1 MSNALSAREPS
12 MDEILASIRRIIE
25 SGDETV
31 IATQAPD
38 LEPLHGEPAN
48 AAGKAA
54 DLAADAVVW
63 RAETPSE
70 SEDASVGSGATGDET
85 ARPPSAGSAQPA
97 VDGTTAPGRPRLG
110 IVPPVEPVDSMF
122 AEQPGEANDERS
134 PAGLD
139 AGLEVDPVAELSG
152 LPDRQTAE
160 AAQGEDNLLEAGEDS
175 SLSTARLRAVSLA
188 SVSERRIEA
197 VRAGA
202 VPSEASEPIEEGDD
216 DHLGALSNAIVAEG
230 DENEAVDLLPDGG
243 QTVVAD
249 DDEDA
254 VGEFDEDE
262 FASELIE
269 NASQIASEPQVE
281 GQQPDAVEAETAL
294 SPDAVTTAPAERDKP
309 AAPEAADTAS
319 GPSLHGNAASAPIHE
334 LISQETGSRVAASFD
349 NLARVIREE
358 HLDSI
363 DETVGE
369 ILRPMLQEWLDDNLP
384 SLVEKLVREEI
395 ERVARGGRR

>member
-31 IATQAPD
+31 IATKAPD

-48 AAGKAA
+48 TAGNAAE
-54 DLAADAVVW
+54 LAADAVVW
-63 RAETPSE
+63 RAETPSHY
-70 SEDASVGSGATGDET
+70 EDASVGSGAAGDVT
-85 ARPPSAGSAQPA
+85 AELPRAGSAKPA
-97 VDGTTAPGRPRLG
+97 ADGATAPGRPRLG
-110 IVPPVEPVDSMF
+110 IVPPVRPADSMF
-122 AEQPGEANDERS
+122 AEQPGDANDERQT
-134 PAGLD
+134 L
-139 AGLEVDPVAELSG
+139 GLEVDPLAEVGS
-152 LPDRQTAE
+152 LPDRQAAE
-160 AAQGEDNLLEAGEDS
+160 GEDNLLDSGEDS

-202 VPSEASEPIEEGDD
+202 VPSEASEPIAEGDD
-216 DHLGALSNAIVAEG
+216 DLLGALSNAIDADGAE
-230 DENEAVDLLPDGG
+230 DETVDLLPDGD
-243 QTVVAD
+243 QTVVAG

-254 VGEFDEDE
+254 VGEFDEEE

-269 NASQIASEPQVE
+269 NATQIASESQME
-281 GQQPDAVEAETAL
+281 SQPDAVEAEAAL
-294 SPDAVTTAPAERDKP
+294 SPAAVATMEGAEDDQPAGSKD
-309 AAPEAADTAS
+309 AAPAS
-319 GPSLHGNAASAPIHE
+319 GPGVHESAASAPIHE
-334 LISQETGSRVAASFD
+334 LISQETSSRVAASFD

-384 SLVEKLVREEI
+384 SLVERLVREEI

>member
-25 SGDETV
+25 SGDETI
-31 IATQAPD
+31 IATKAPD

-54 DLAADAVVW
+54 ELAADAVVW

-70 SEDASVGSGATGDET
+70 SEDAPVGSGAAGDE
-85 ARPPSAGSAQPA
+85 AAIPPTAGSAQPA
-97 VDGTTAPGRPRLG
+97 AAGATAPGRPRLG
-110 IVPPVEPVDSMF
+110 IVPPVKPVDSMF
-122 AEQPGEANDERS
+122 AEQPGEAGAEQS
-134 PAGLD
+134 TAGLK
-139 AGLEVDPVAELSG
+139 VDPVAEMGS

-160 AAQGEDNLLEAGEDS
+160 ATQGEDGLLESGEDS
-175 SLSTARLRAVSLA
+175 LLSTARLRAVSLA

-202 VPSEASEPIEEGDD
+202 VPSEASQPIEEGDD
-216 DHLGALSNAIVAEG
+216 DYLGALSNAIDA
-230 DENEAVDLLPDGG
+230 DETADLLPDGD
-243 QTVVAD
+243 QTIGLD

-254 VGEFDEDE
+254 VGEFDEE
-262 FASELIE
+262 GFASELIE
-269 NASQIASEPQVE
+269 NASQIATESQME
-281 GQQPDAVEAETAL
+281 GQSDAVEVATA
-294 SPDAVTTAPAERDKP
+294 SSP
-309 AAPEAADTAS
+309 AAATTEAAALDLPTGSKEASSAS
-319 GPSLHGNAASAPIHE
+319 GPSLHGSAASAPIHE

>member
-54 DLAADAVVW
+54 ELAADAVVW

-70 SEDASVGSGATGDET
+70 SDGASVASGAIGDET
-85 ARPPSAGSAQPA
+85 AKPPSAGTATPA
-97 VDGTTAPGRPRLG
+97 ADGTTAPGRPRLG
-110 IVPPVEPVDSMF
+110 IVPPVKPVDSMF
-122 AEQPGEANDERS
+122 AEQPGEAGAEQS
-134 PAGLD
+134 TAGLK
-139 AGLEVDPVAELSG
+139 VDPVAEMGS

-160 AAQGEDNLLEAGEDS
+160 VMQGEDGLVESGEDS

-216 DHLGALSNAIVAEG
+216 DYLGALSNAIDAEG
-230 DENEAVDLLPDGG
+230 DEGETVDPLPDGD
-243 QTVVAD
+243 QTIGLD

-254 VGEFDEDE
+254 VGEFDEE
-262 FASELIE
+262 GFASELIE
-269 NASQIASEPQVE
+269 NASQIAAESQVE
-281 GQQPDAVEAETAL
+281 GQSGAVEVATA
-294 SPDAVTTAPAERDKP
+294 SSP
-309 AAPEAADTAS
+309 AAATTEAAALDLPAGSKEASSAS

>member
-25 SGDETV
+25 SGDETI
-31 IATQAPD
+31 IATKAPD

-54 DLAADAVVW
+54 ELAADAVVW
-63 RAETPSE
+63 RAETLSE
-70 SEDASVGSGATGDET
+70 SEGAPIGSGAAGDEAT
-85 ARPPSAGSAQPA
+85 IPPTAGSAQPA
-97 VDGTTAPGRPRLG
+97 AENTPPAPGRPRLG
-110 IVPPVEPVDSMF
+110 IVPPVKPVDSMF
-122 AEQPGEANDERS
+122 AEYPGEAGDEQS
-134 PAGLD
+134 TAGLNV
-139 AGLEVDPVAELSG
+139 EPVAEMGS

-160 AAQGEDNLLEAGEDS
+160 ATQGEDGLLESGEDS

-202 VPSEASEPIEEGDD
+202 VPSEASQPIEEGDD
-216 DHLGALSNAIVAEG
+216 DYLGALSNAIDA
-230 DENEAVDLLPDGG
+230 DETADLLPAGD
-243 QTVVAD
+243 QTIGLD

-254 VGEFDEDE
+254 GGEFDEE
-262 FASELIE
+262 GFASELIE
-269 NASQIASEPQVE
+269 NASQIATESQME
-281 GQQPDAVEAETAL
+281 GQADAVEVATA
-294 SPDAVTTAPAERDKP
+294 SSP
-309 AAPEAADTAS
+309 AAATTEAAAFDLPAGSKETSSAS
-319 GPSLHGNAASAPIHE
+319 GPSLHGNAANAPIHE